1 MMSVLSAKS
10 IEEPIDGASRPK
22 VSVVVPTFR
31 EAANIAELVERIER
45 AVPDSEIIIVDDN
58 SNDGTENVVRELGR
72 PRVRLHVRTQ
82 ERGLSSA
89 VIAGCRL
96 ASASFIVVM
105 DADLSHPPEAIPAMI
120 AVLEQGSRGMSGGDF
135 VIGSRYIAGGS
146 TDSTWTLFRRVNSLS
161 ATLLARPLTRLSD
174 PMSGFFAM
182 RAADFQATKD
192 LNPIGYKIAL
202 EMLVK
207 GPFHTP
213 REVPIH
219 FADRKRGESKLSLK
233 EQIRYIRHLARL
245 YRFKFL
251 TSRTDST
258 PRES

>member
-1 MMSVLSAKS
+1 MVETLPQSA
-10 IEEPIDGASRPK
+10 ITPPAEATMQPV
-22 VSVVVPTFR
+22 VSVIVPTFR

-45 AVPDSEIIIVDDN
+45 AVPNSEIIIVDDN
-58 SNDGTENVVRELGR
+58 SNDGTDEVVRKLGR
-72 PRVRLHVRTQ
+72 ARVRLHIRTT

-96 ASASFIVVM
+96 ANASHIIVM
-105 DADLSHPPEAIPAMI
+105 DADLSHPPEAIPAML
-120 AVLEQGSRGMSGGDF
+120 AQLASGGDF

-146 TDSTWTLFRRVNSLS
+146 TDSAWTLFRRVNSLS
-161 ATLLARPLTRLSD
+161 ATVLARPLTRLSD

-182 RAADFQATKD
+182 RTADFRATKD

-207 GPFHTP
+207 GPFRNP

-251 TSRTDST
+251 GSRTVSSPPP
-258 PRES
+258 PRQS

>member
-1 MMSVLSAKS
+1 MVEALPQSASATHAES
-10 IEEPIDGASRPK
+10 ISAPV

-31 EAANIAELVERIER
+31 EAANIAELVERIGR

-58 SNDGTENVVRELGR
+58 SNDGTDEVVRKLDR
-72 PRVRLHVRTQ
+72 ARVRLHVRTT

-96 ASASFIVVM
+96 ANAPLIVVM

-120 AVLEQGSRGMSGGDF
+120 AQLESGGDF

-146 TDSTWTLFRRVNSLS
+146 TDSAWTFFRRINSLS
-161 ATLLARPLTRLSD
+161 ATVLARPLTKLSD

-182 RAADFQATKD
+182 RTADFGATKD

-207 GPFHTP
+207 GPFRTP

-258 PRES
+258 PRQS

>member
-1 MMSVLSAKS
+1 MPAGAPVLT
-10 IEEPIDGASRPK
+10 PR

-31 EAANIAELVERIER
+31 EASNIQELVERIEC
-45 AVPDSEIIIVDDN
+45 AVPDSEVIIVDDN
-58 SNDGTENVVRELGR
+58 SNDGTDEAVRNLAR
-72 PRVRLHVRTQ
+72 DNVRLHVRTT

-89 VIAGCRL
+89 VIAGCHL
-96 ASASFIVVM
+96 ARGTHIVVM
-105 DADLSHPPEAIPAMI
+105 DADLSHPPESIPAMI
-120 AVLEQGSRGMSGGDF
+120 TELERGADF

-146 TDSTWTLFRRVNSLS
+146 TDAAWTLFRRINSLF
-161 ATLLARPLTRLSD
+161 ATLLARPLTKLSD

-182 RAADFQATKD
+182 RSEDFRASRD

-207 GPFHTP
+207 GPFRVH

-233 EQIRYIRHLARL
+233 EQIRYVRHLARL
-245 YRFKFL
+245 YRFKL
-251 TSRTDST
+251 IGSRTVST
-258 PRES
+258 PRKG

>member
-1 MMSVLSAKS
+1 MIGTALKAEATQASAAQS
-10 IEEPIDGASRPK
+10 PR

-31 EAANIAELVERIER
+31 EAANIQELVERIER

-58 SNDGTENVVRELGR
+58 SNDGTDRVVRSLER
-72 PRVRLHVRTQ
+72 SSVRLHVRTT

-89 VIAGCRL
+89 VIAGCTL
-96 ASASFIVVM
+96 ARAPFTVVM
-105 DADLSHPPEAIPAMI
+105 DADLSHPPESIPAMI
-120 AVLEQGSRGMSGGDF
+120 AELERGADF
-135 VIGSRYIAGGS
+135 VIGSRYTAGGS
-146 TDSTWTLFRRVNSLS
+146 TDAAWTLFRRVNSLS
-161 ATLLARPLTRLSD
+161 ATLLARPLTKLSD

-182 RAADFQATKD
+182 RSADFRATRD

-207 GPFHTP
+207 GPFRVH

-233 EQIRYIRHLARL
+233 EQIRYVRHLARL

-251 TSRTDST
+251 GSRTVST
-258 PRES
+258 PPRG

>member
-1 MMSVLSAKS
+1 MVEALPQSESAS
-10 IEEPIDGASRPK
+10 DATSASCPV

-31 EAANIAELVERIER
+31 EAANIAELVGRIER

-58 SNDGTENVVRELGR
+58 SNDGTDDVVRGLVR
-72 PRVRLHVRTQ
+72 SRVRLHVRTA

-96 ASASFIVVM
+96 ARAPHIVVM
-105 DADLSHPPEAIPAMI
+105 DADLSHPPESIPAML
-120 AVLEQGSRGMSGGDF
+120 AELGSGGDF

-146 TDSTWTLFRRVNSLS
+146 TDSAWTFFRRINSLF
-161 ATLLARPLTRLSD
+161 ATALARPLTKLSD

-182 RAADFQATKD
+182 RTADFKATQD

-207 GPFHTP
+207 GPFRSP

-251 TSRTDST
+251 GSRTVSS
-258 PRES
+258 PSGG

>member
-1 MMSVLSAKS
+1 MSAAAMLTDPNLPSPAAPATPS
-10 IEEPIDGASRPK
+10 
-22 VSVVVPTFR
+22 VSVVIPTFR

-45 AVPDSEIIIVDDN
+45 AVPNAEIIIVDDN
-58 SNDGTENVVRELGR
+58 SNDGTDEVVRKLER
-72 PRVRLHVRTQ
+72 ARVRLHIRTT

-96 ASASFIVVM
+96 ASAPIIVVM
-105 DADLSHPPEAIPAMI
+105 DADLSHPPEAIPAML
-120 AVLEQGSRGMSGGDF
+120 AQLASGGDF
-135 VIGSRYIAGGS
+135 VVGSRYIAGGS
-146 TDSTWTLFRRVNSLS
+146 TDSAWTLFRRVNSLS
-161 ATLLARPLTRLSD
+161 ATALARPLTKLSD

-182 RAADFQATKD
+182 RTADFRATKD

-207 GPFHTP
+207 GPFRSA

-233 EQIRYIRHLARL
+233 EQLRYIRHLARL

-251 TSRTDST
+251 GSRTVST
-258 PRES
+258 PPPSRPS

>member
-1 MMSVLSAKS
+1 MVEALPQSAS
-10 IEEPIDGASRPK
+10 EAHAEASSRP
-22 VSVVVPTFR
+22 VVTVVVPTFR

-45 AVPDSEIIIVDDN
+45 AVPNAEIIIVDDN
-58 SNDGTENVVRELGR
+58 SNDGTYDAVRKLAR
-72 PRVRLHVRTQ
+72 SRVRLHVRTT

-96 ASASFIVVM
+96 ANAPLIVVM
-105 DADLSHPPEAIPAMI
+105 DADLSHPPEAIPSMI
-120 AVLEQGSRGMSGGDF
+120 AELEGGGDF

-146 TDSTWTLFRRVNSLS
+146 TDSAWTLFRRLNSLS
-161 ATLLARPLTRLSD
+161 ATVLARPLTKLSD

-182 RAADFQATKD
+182 RTADFRASKD

-207 GPFHTP
+207 GPFRSA

-233 EQIRYIRHLARL
+233 EQLRYIRHLARL

-251 TSRTDST
+251 GSRTVSPPPA
-258 PRES
+258 PRQG